1 LLIRRLVGGGAPT
14 PSFQLPMTDRTA
26 QAMLFIRRV
35 NARAGSNLEP
45 FDYHY
50 DNQLFYRTRNDF
62 LIKSTTSRSS
72 EVDV

>member
-1 LLIRRLVGGGAPT
+1 MQRGSLCITRTGRLVGGGAPT

-50 DNQLFYRTRNDF
+50 D
-62 LIKSTTSRSS
+62 
-72 EVDV
+72 